1 MFYGT
6 IKSVFR
12 DKGFGFISPDGGP
25 DVFFMLATV
34 DEGGLVGRVVPRQ
47 AVMYVP
53 EKKQRDEDG
62 ILLPSKGPRA
72 ERVVLI
78 DRVPG
83 DQLPAAP
90 EEQQVKHHPKA
101 RQRKPSWRR

>member
-1 MFYGT
+1 MHYGT

-12 DKGFGFISPDGGP
+12 DKGFGFIETGHGP
-25 DVFFMLATV
+25 DIFFLLDTV

-47 AVMYVP
+47 AVMFVP
-53 EKKQRDEDG
+53 EKKLRDEDG
-62 ILLPSKGPRA
+62 VLLPSKGPRA

-83 DQLPAAP
+83 DKMASSEA
-90 EEQQVKHHPKA
+90 QQVKHHPKA